1 MSERPG
7 GHWAIFQ
14 CLMVPQVLRVHAGA
28 GEAIHGAEGA
38 RRRPV
43 GGCLGFPVPR
53 GKGNKVLQ
61 LDDAT
66 VVNVAQC

>member
-14 CLMVPQVLRVHAGA
+14 CQLVPRVLRVYTGA
-28 GEAIHGAEGA
+28 GEAVHGAEGA

-43 GGCLGFPVPR
+43 GGCLGLSVTG

-61 LDDAT
+61 LDDAM
-66 VVNVAQC
+66 VVDVA